1 MIVNLLKKY
10 VDNVLK
16 SIWWCVLDLQAGPRI
31 CLGKDF
37 AYIQMKIFAA
47 VLVRFFKFEAVEEK
61 EVKYRPSLTLHM
73 TEDGL
78 NLRPRPRSN
87 C

>member
-1 MIVNLLKKY
+1 M
-10 VDNVLK
+10 
-16 SIWWCVLDLQAGPRI
+16 LDLQAGPRI

-37 AYIQMKIFAA
+37 AYMQMKIFAA
-47 VLVRFFKFEAVEEK
+47 VLIRFFKFEAVEGK
-61 EVKYRPSLTLHM
+61 KVRYRPSLTLHM

-78 NLRPRPRSN
+78 NLHLKTRFD

>member
-1 MIVNLLKKY
+1 MLG
-10 VDNVLK
+10 
-16 SIWWCVLDLQAGPRI
+16 LQAGPRI

-37 AYIQMKIFAA
+37 AYMQMKIVAA
-47 VLVRFFKFEAVEEK
+47 MLVRFFKFESVEGMTLR
-61 EVKYRPSLTLHM
+61 YRPSLTLHM

-78 NLRPRPRSN
+78 NLHVKPRLD